1 MLSLNINNQN
11 IRFVQT
17 SGQRISHWGTI
28 ELLPGLVKDGNILN
42 PEQVAGIIT
51 AGLKKQGVQSTSAV
65 VSLTGMSFIYR
76 VLSLPPVKAGLLTE
90 AIQRSTQKEIN
101 VRLEELYLDWQ
112 IISQN
117 QKQTDVFVVG
127 SPRTSVDA
135 LFHTMELAKIK
146 ISALDLNSLA
156 LARMVNQAEAL
167 IVNFEEDWFDISI
180 VSHGMPVTLH
190 SAAPKGLQRDAA
202 ENVAQLAEE
211 IRRTID
217 FFNLAHKEEPIQPNM
232 PICIGGSSVENPEI
246 KSILATYLTNPLQVL
261 KTAWNTP
268 PGFSVEAFAVNLGLL
283 SKEPAG
289 NKGIAKAELYHDI
302 SIDLLAGRRRAL
314 SVPIVW
320 RKFLVPAS
328 IILLIILL
336 IPLVSLQRQAAS
348 TTQQLNTQL
357 DRINHM
363 LNLRRMMLDEN
374 KTAQLSIDALNT
386 KTQAIQNDM
395 IVLSGKGDLATIL
408 NILTQD
414 LPANAEFVS
423 IVSTATDI
431 NLLGLAGSREAVIQ
445 YVQTLS
451 GSETFSQVRLA
462 VLESGNNPDPAAFNI
477 NFTVVLKR

>member
-1 MLSLNINNQN
+1 VLNTG
-11 IRFVQT
+11 QT
-17 SGQRISHWGTI
+17 I
-28 ELLPGLVKDGNILN
+28 
-42 PEQVAGIIT
+42 
-51 AGLKKQGVQSTSAV
+51 
-65 VSLTGMSFIYR
+65 
-76 VLSLPPVKAGLLTE
+76 
-90 AIQRSTQKEIN
+90 
-101 VRLEELYLDWQ
+101 
-112 IISQN
+112 
-117 QKQTDVFVVG
+117 
-127 SPRTSVDA
+127 
-135 LFHTMELAKIK
+135 
-146 ISALDLNSLA
+146 
-156 LARMVNQAEAL
+156 
-167 IVNFEEDWFDISI
+167 
-180 VSHGMPVTLH
+180 
-190 SAAPKGLQRDAA
+190 
-202 ENVAQLAEE
+202 
-211 IRRTID
+211 
-217 FFNLAHKEEPIQPNM
+217 
-232 PICIGGSSVENPEI
+232 
-246 KSILATYLTNPLQVL
+246 ATYLTNPLQAL

-268 PGFSVEAFAVNLGLL
+268 LGFSVEAFAVNLGLL

-408 NILTQD
+408 NTLIQN

>member
-1 MLSLNINNQN
+1 M
-11 IRFVQT
+11 
-17 SGQRISHWGTI
+17 
-28 ELLPGLVKDGNILN
+28 LPGLVKDGNILN
-42 PEQVAGIIT
+42 PEQVAAILT
-51 AGLKKQGVQSTSAV
+51 AGLKKQAVQSSSAV
-65 VSLTGMSFIYR
+65 VSMTGMSFIYR
-76 VLSLPPVKAGLLTE
+76 VLSLPPVKTNLLPE
-90 AIQRSTQKEIN
+90 VVQRATQKEIN

-112 IISQN
+112 IIAETP
-117 QKQTDVFVVG
+117 KQIDVFVVG

-135 LFHTMELAKIK
+135 LFHTLELAKIK

-156 LARMVNQAEAL
+156 LARMVNKAEAL

-180 VSHGMPVTLH
+180 VSHGLPVTLH
-190 SAAPKGLQRDAA
+190 SAAPKGLQRDAV

-283 SKEPAG
+283 SKEPAV
-289 NKGIAKAELYHDI
+289 KKKAAKAEIYQDI
-302 SIDLLAGRRRAL
+302 SIDLLAGRRRTL

-320 RKFLVPAS
+320 KKYLVPAS
-328 IILLIILL
+328 IMLLIILL
-336 IPLVSLQRQAAS
+336 IPLVFLQKQAAS
-348 TTQQLNTQL
+348 KNQQLNTQL
-357 DRINHM
+357 ERVNHL
-363 LNLRRMMLDEN
+363 LNLRRTMLDEN
-374 KTAQLSIDALNT
+374 QTIQLSIDDLTT
-386 KTQAIQNDM
+386 KTLAIQNDM
-395 IVLSGKGDLATIL
+395 SVLSGKGDLAAIL
-408 NILTQD
+408 NTLTQD

-431 NLLGLAGSREAVIQ
+431 NLVGLAGSRDAVIQ

-451 GSETFSQVRLA
+451 GSGLFSQVRLA